1 MLVSTKSIH
10 LSGQSII
17 NDQQVANFNA
27 NINVSDNATGTDSVN
42 MFITNRELYNAN
54 KAEVRNDLNE
64 FEQLVFSIQDEAKTN
79 NEAGGNNWLE

>member
-27 NINVSDNATGTDSVN
+27 NVHVSDNTTGTDSINV
-42 MFITNRELYNAN
+42 FITNRELYNAN
-54 KAEVRNDLNE
+54 KAEVRNDLSE
-64 FEQLVFSIQDEAKTN
+64 FQNLVFSIQDEAKTN
-79 NEAGGNNWLE
+79 NEAGGNN

>member
-1 MLVSTKSIH
+1 MLVSTKSTH

-27 NINVSDNATGTDSVN
+27 NINVSDNTTGTDSVN

-54 KAEVRNDLNE
+54 KAEVRNDLSE
-64 FEQLVFSIQDEAKTN
+64 FEKLVFSIQDEAKTN
-79 NEAGGNNWLE
+79 NEAGGNN

>member
-54 KAEVRNDLNE
+54 KAEVRNDLSE
-64 FEQLVFSIQDEAKTN
+64 FQNLVFSIQDEAKTN
-79 NEAGGNNWLE
+79 NEAGGNN

>member
-1 MLVSTKSIH
+1 MLVSTKSTH

-27 NINVSDNATGTDSVN
+27 NINVSDNTTGTDSVN

-54 KAEVRNDLNE
+54 KAEVRNDLSE
-64 FEQLVFSIQDEAKTN
+64 FQKLVFSIQDEAKTN

>member
-27 NINVSDNATGTDSVN
+27 NVHVSDNTTGTDSVN

-54 KAEVRNDLNE
+54 KTEVRNDLSE

-79 NEAGGNNWLE
+79 NEAGGNN

>member
-17 NDQQVANFNA
+17 NDQQVANFTA
-27 NINVSDNATGTDSVN
+27 NIRVSDNTTGTDSIN

-54 KAEVRNDLNE
+54 KAEVRNDLSE
-64 FEQLVFSIQDEAKTN
+64 FQNLVFSIQDEAKTN
-79 NEAGGNNWLE
+79 NEAGGNN

>member
-27 NINVSDNATGTDSVN
+27 NIRVSDNTTGADSIN

-54 KAEVRNDLNE
+54 KTEVRNDLSE

-79 NEAGGNNWLE
+79 NEAGGNN

>member
-54 KAEVRNDLNE
+54 KAEVRNDLSE
-64 FEQLVFSIQDEAKTN
+64 FQQLVFSIQDEAKTN
-79 NEAGGNNWLE
+79 NEAGGNN

>member
-54 KAEVRNDLNE
+54 KAEVRNDLSE
-64 FEQLVFSIQDEAKTN
+64 FQNLVFSIQDEAKTN

>member
-27 NINVSDNATGTDSVN
+27 NIRVSDNITGTDSIN

-64 FEQLVFSIQDEAKTN
+64 FEKLVFSIQDEAKTN
-79 NEAGGNNWLE
+79 NEAGGNN

>member
-27 NINVSDNATGTDSVN
+27 NVHVSDNTTGTDSINV
-42 MFITNRELYNAN
+42 FITNRELYNAN
-54 KAEVRNDLNE
+54 KAEVRNDLSE
-64 FEQLVFSIQDEAKTN
+64 FENLVFSIQDEAKTN
-79 NEAGGNNWLE
+79 NEAGGNN

>member
-27 NINVSDNATGTDSVN
+27 NINVSGNTTGTDSVN

-54 KAEVRNDLNE
+54 KTEVRNDLSE
-64 FEQLVFSIQDEAKTN
+64 FEKLVFSIQDEAKTN
-79 NEAGGNNWLE
+79 NEAGGNN

>member
-1 MLVSTKSIH
+1 MLVSTKSTH

-27 NINVSDNATGTDSVN
+27 NINVSDNTTGTDSVN

-54 KAEVRNDLNE
+54 KAEVRNDLSE
-64 FEQLVFSIQDEAKTN
+64 FQKLVFSIQDEAKTN
-79 NEAGGNNWLE
+79 NEAGGNN

>member
-27 NINVSDNATGTDSVN
+27 NINVSDNATGTDSIN

-64 FEQLVFSIQDEAKTN
+64 FENLVFSIQDEAKTN

>member
-17 NDQQVANFNA
+17 NDQQVANFDA
-27 NINVSDNATGTDSVN
+27 NIRVSDNTTGTDSIN

-54 KAEVRNDLNE
+54 KTEVRNDLSE
-64 FEQLVFSIQDEAKTN
+64 FQKLVFSIQDEARTN
-79 NEAGGNNWLE
+79 NEAGGNN

>member
-27 NINVSDNATGTDSVN
+27 NINVSDNTAGTDSVN

-64 FEQLVFSIQDEAKTN
+64 FEKLVFSIQDEAKTN
-79 NEAGGNNWLE
+79 NEAGGNN

>member
-27 NINVSDNATGTDSVN
+27 NVNASDNTTGTDSINV
-42 MFITNRELYNAN
+42 FITNRELYNTN
-54 KAEVRNDLNE
+54 KAEVRNDLSE
-64 FEQLVFSIQDEAKTN
+64 FQNLVFSIQDEAKTN
-79 NEAGGNNWLE
+79 NEAGGNN

>member
-1 MLVSTKSIH
+1 MLVSTKSTH

-27 NINVSDNATGTDSVN
+27 NVNVSDNTTGTDSINV
-42 MFITNRELYNAN
+42 FITNRELYNAN

-64 FEQLVFSIQDEAKTN
+64 FENLVFSIQDEAKTN
-79 NEAGGNNWLE
+79 NEAGGNN

>member
-27 NINVSDNATGTDSVN
+27 NIRVSDNTIGTDSIN

-54 KAEVRNDLNE
+54 KAEVRNDLSE
-64 FEQLVFSIQDEAKTN
+64 FENLVFSIQDEAKTN
-79 NEAGGNNWLE
+79 NEAGGNN

>member
-54 KAEVRNDLNE
+54 KAEVRNDLSE
-64 FEQLVFSIQDEAKTN
+64 FEKLVFSIQDEAKTN
-79 NEAGGNNWLE
+79 NEAGGNN

>member
-27 NINVSDNATGTDSVN
+27 NVHASDNTAGTDSIN
-42 MFITNRELYNAN
+42 MFITNLELYNAN
-54 KAEVRNDLNE
+54 KAEVRNDLSE
-64 FEQLVFSIQDEAKTN
+64 FQKLVFSIQDEAKTN
-79 NEAGGNNWLE
+79 NEAGGNN

>member
-1 MLVSTKSIH
+1 MLVSTKSTH

-27 NINVSDNATGTDSVN
+27 NVHVSDNTTGTDSIN

-54 KAEVRNDLNE
+54 KAEVRNDLSE
-64 FEQLVFSIQDEAKTN
+64 FQKLVFSIQDETKTN
-79 NEAGGNNWLE
+79 NEAGGNN

>member
-27 NINVSDNATGTDSVN
+27 NIRVSDNTTGADSIN

-54 KAEVRNDLNE
+54 KTEVGNDLSE

-79 NEAGGNNWLE
+79 NEAGGNN